1 MNKLFGMIIS
11 TVVVFGFSDIQVNAQ
26 SGGATATFE
35 IKAEM
40 HGGCEVMKSCPFYTL
55 SPNGII
61 TYTQPRIL
69 DSEFKQKPGIMN
81 AQDFMELTQLLTAER
96 LTSLEDS
103 VFKGSCP
110 SYNDGEDYIFEIMRD
125 GQKTRLNTCEN
136 ALGDDPQID
145 TLIGFFGVFY
155 RELAK

>member
-11 TVVVFGFSDIQVNAQ
+11 TVVVFGFSDIQLNAQ
-26 SGGATATFE
+26 SVIATATFE

-61 TYTQPRIL
+61 TYTQPGIL
-69 DSEFKQKPGIMN
+69 DGEFKQKPGIMN

-103 VFKGSCP
+103 VFKGACP

-145 TLIGFFGVFY
+145 TLIGFFGIFY